1 MPESIALAQLQG
13 LLADGVQLVDVL
25 PPEEYAAE
33 HLPGAVNVP
42 LKQLDAETTA
52 QLDQHR
58 PVAVYCYDALCD
70 MSPRAA
76 WRLETLGFE
85 RVYHYVGGKADWLA
99 HALPREGQDLVPHA
113 GELVE
118 PEPPTCLLSDSV
130 ADVRAALDGSR
141 YGFCLV
147 TTEHRIVLGRVR
159 RSALNEADPSAAAE
173 SVMEGGPSTVRPNT
187 NARELIERLAKRD
200 LRTAIVTTPEGRLIG
215 VFHRADAE
223 RRLAAQRD
231 ERTAS
236 PASRPVTHGRDRR
249 PVARPVR
256 P

>member
-1 MPESIALAQLQG
+1 MPESIGLAQLKG

-33 HLPGAVNVP
+33 HLPGALNVP

-52 QLDQHR
+52 QLDER
-58 PVAVYCYDALCD
+58 KPVAVYCYDALCD

-85 RVYHYVGGKADWLA
+85 RVHDYVGGKANWLA
-99 HALPREGQDLVPHA
+99 HALPREGEDLVTYA

-118 PEPPTCLLSDSV
+118 PAPPTCVLSDSV
-130 ADVRAALDGSR
+130 ADVRAALEGSR
-141 YGFCLV
+141 YGICLV
-147 TTEHRIVLGRVR
+147 ATEHRIVLGRVR

-173 SVMEGGPSTVRPNT
+173 SVMEAGPSTVRPNT

-200 LRTAIVTTPEGRLIG
+200 LTTAIVTTPEGRLIG
-215 VFHRADAE
+215 VFDRADAE
-223 RRLAAQRD
+223 RRLAVA
-231 ERTAS
+231 ERS
-236 PASRPVTHGRDRR
+236 PGRRRQLFALSDGKDRLGHRPS
-249 PVARPVR
+249 P
-256 P
+256 